1 MKINKI
7 EKMLKEESES
17 INIDL
22 PNYVRDVPLEKKM
35 EENKELVFKKK
46 IRMMPLLASAVSLLL
61 VIGVVFGVF
70 GSSFFTSSNSSL
82 LTSFIVEINPAFCVT
97 IDSDDN
103 VVGITALNED
113 ANTVIQD
120 NRIINSIGKNID
132 ECLSNLIDIV
142 KEDGFFNEN
151 LKQVVISG
159 FNDNRTQLKKK
170 MDMFTDDFN
179 RIMKEKGFGDI
190 NYQSNMLGFDSFMDR
205 MDLPPE
211 GPRKLDDMKD
221 NFQGVRPFG
230 DKPPK
235 EPR

>member
-1 MKINKI
+1 MDFKDIKINGRYQIKDNELYLFNSGSGI
-7 EKMLKEESES
+7 SFKMK
-17 INIDL
+17 
-22 PNYVRDVPLEKKM
+22 
-35 EENKELVFKKK
+35 
-46 IRMMPLLASAVSLLL
+46 
-61 VIGVVFGVF
+61 G
-70 GSSFFTSSNSSL
+70 
-82 LTSFIVEINPAFCVT
+82 TSFIV
-97 IDSDDN
+97 
-103 VVGITALNED
+103 ALNSE
-113 ANTVIQD
+113 IGPCYYYL
-120 NRIINSIGKNID
+120 IIDRDYENKTKIFVPEHAKHQYLFND
-132 ECLSNLIDIV
+132 DKEHLIDIV